1 MAHDRQPSQARKL
14 VLVLQA
20 LSLGI
25 LPTINTAAYAQGF
38 GGTPT
43 DLPQIRQDVRAIPG
57 SIIPTD
63 VIPLPAAE
71 ERLSFGEN
79 LQLQMLQR
87 LPARLYFNG
96 SCETTFR
103 LETNPFQFPK
113 KSVFIN
119 KFFPPPPVFFSQ
131 NAFVQNDF
139 FRQLSFI
146 NAFDVVYR
154 VLPNVTVGWTLTPK
168 TRVFGNFFMI
178 RDSLMHNVRLNT
190 TIFSVAYG
198 LQQDVPVTKRG
209 NLQLEVQARE
219 LLQQNGTPVF
229 DLLPAMTFSYILT
242 PRLVLFANAL
252 MQLRGRGYFKPATRE
267 IDPFYTFG
275 GLYQRGGW
283 SFSATA
289 TYVQNWRQMFGANAS
304 IPINNQS
311 WICDFELARR
321 LFKQLPGLQAF
332 VRAEPIWNF
341 GSHNTPGLAGFD
353 YRFFWGLRMAV
364 GKPPLTAAI
373 NLMRQRL
380 EELEGEPPP
389 PTAPTEPPATTR
401 PSAMLMPFEMM
412 PYEVTASKPQPIH
425 NLLAPAVDDGTSL
438 GSIHAPIDEI
448 SSLPNNFTTSHYP
461 ISYPVPPAED
471 SDVLESVVLSN

>member
-1 MAHDRQPSQARKL
+1 MFQVRRSFAGKSAI
-14 VLVLQA
+14 A
-20 LSLGI
+20 LMGLSVGI
-25 LPTINTAAYAQGF
+25 LPTLNTAALAQ
-38 GGTPT
+38 PT
-43 DLPQIRQDVRAIPG
+43 DLPAIRTDVRAIPG

-63 VIPLPAAE
+63 VVPLPAAE

-87 LPARLYFNG
+87 LPARLYFNA

-103 LETNPFQFPK
+103 LETNPFQFPSK
-113 KSVFIN
+113 RTFIR
-119 KFFPPPPVFFSQ
+119 KFFPPPPVFASLNPFT
-131 NAFVQNDF
+131 QNDF

-146 NAFDVVYR
+146 NATDVVFR
-154 VLPNVTVGWTLTPK
+154 VLPNVTVGWTVTPK
-168 TRVFGNFFMI
+168 TRLFGNFFMI

-198 LQQDVPVTKRG
+198 IQQDIPVTKRG

-229 DLLPAMTFSYILT
+229 DLLPASTFSYILT

-252 MQLRGRGYFKPATRE
+252 LQLRGRGYFKPATRE
-267 IDPFYTFG
+267 IDPFFTFG

-283 SFSATA
+283 SFSGTA

-304 IPINNQS
+304 IPVNNQS

-321 LFKQLPGLQAF
+321 MFPQVPGLQAF

-353 YRFFWGLRMAV
+353 FRLFWGLRMAV

-389 PTAPTEPPATTR
+389 PTAPNEPPATTR
-401 PSAMLMPFEMM
+401 PSASLPTPYEPM
-412 PYEVTASKPQPIH
+412 PYELTASKPQPIH
-425 NLLAPAVDDGTSL
+425 NLLATFIDDGTSL

-448 SSLPNNFTTSHYP
+448 SSTNDTTASD
-461 ISYPVPPAED
+461 YPVPQTDNSETYTP
-471 SDVLESVVLSN
+471 VVLSD

>member
-1 MAHDRQPSQARKL
+1 MSHIRHSVAAKAAL
-14 VLVLQA
+14 LLQA
-20 LSLGI
+20 LSLGL
-25 LPTINTAAYAQGF
+25 LPSLNTSVYAQPGI
-38 GGTPT
+38 P
-43 DLPQIRQDVRAIPG
+43 PEIPAVRADVRAMPG

-63 VIPLPAAE
+63 VVPLPAAE

-103 LETNPFQFPK
+103 LETNPFQFPSK
-113 KSVFIN
+113 PTFIK
-119 KFFPPPPVFFSQ
+119 KFFPPPPVFAQLNMF
-131 NAFVQNDF
+131 AQNDF

-146 NAFDVVYR
+146 NATDVVFR

-178 RDSLMHNVRLNT
+178 RDSLMHNVQLNT
-190 TIFSVAYG
+190 TIFSLAYG

-209 NLQLEVQARE
+209 NLQLEIQARE

-229 DLLPAMTFSYILT
+229 DLLPATTFSYILT
-242 PRLVLFANAL
+242 PRMVLFANAL

-267 IDPFYTFG
+267 IDPFFTFG

-304 IPINNQS
+304 IPVNNQS

-321 LFKQLPGLQAF
+321 MFPQVPGLQAF
-332 VRAEPIWNF
+332 MRAEPIWNF
-341 GSHNTPGLAGFD
+341 GSHDTPGLAGFD
-353 YRFFWGLRMAV
+353 FRFFWGLRMAV

-389 PTAPTEPPATTR
+389 PTPPNEQPTR
-401 PSAMLMPFEMM
+401 PSAYLM
-412 PYEVTASKPQPIH
+412 PYELTASKPQPIH
-425 NLLAPAVDDGTSL
+425 NLLAPSVDDGTSL

-448 SSLPNNFTTSHYP
+448 SSLPNNYTTS
-461 ISYPVPPAED
+461 SYPVPQAED
-471 SDVLESVVLSN
+471 SDVIESVVLN

>member
-1 MAHDRQPSQARKL
+1 MASLRYFLKTRKL
-14 VLVLQA
+14 VLGLQTVSLVLLPA
-20 LSLGI
+20 L
-25 LPTINTAAYAQGF
+25 TTAAYAQPF
-38 GGTPT
+38 TAPVT
-43 DLPQIRQDVRAIPG
+43 DLPEIRTDVRAIPG

-119 KFFPPPPVFFSQ
+119 KFFPPPAVFHSLNLF
-131 NAFVQNDF
+131 AQNDF
-139 FRQLSFI
+139 FRQLSFV

-154 VLPNVTVGWTLTPK
+154 VLPNVTVGWTVTPK

-190 TIFSVAYG
+190 TIFSIAYG
-198 LQQDVPVTKRG
+198 LQQDIPVTKRG
-209 NLQLEVQARE
+209 NLQLECQARE

-229 DLLPAMTFSYILT
+229 DLLPAATISYIVT
-242 PRLVLFANAL
+242 PRLDLFANAL

-275 GLYQRGGW
+275 GLYQRGSW
-283 SFSATA
+283 SFSATG
-289 TYVQNWRQMFGANAS
+289 TYVQNWREMFGANAS
-304 IPINNQS
+304 IPVNNQS
-311 WICDFELARR
+311 WICDFELAKR

-341 GSHNTPGLAGFD
+341 GSHNTPGLAGWDF
-353 YRFFWGLRMAV
+353 RFFWGLRMAV

-389 PTAPTEPPATTR
+389 PTAPTEPPGTSK
-401 PSAMLMPFEMM
+401 PSAYLSPYELM
-412 PYEVTASKPQPIH
+412 PYELTASKPQPIH
-425 NLLAPAVDDGTSL
+425 NLLAPAVNDGTSL

-448 SSLPNNFTTSHYP
+448 SSLPNIFTTSHYP
-461 ISYPVPPAED
+461 VPPSED
-471 SDVLESVVLSN
+471 SDVLESVVVSD